1 MISERLLNKSFGINS
16 LVIWEKSEFRHSL
29 YTMHENKLKRDGKV
43 KYNTAK
49 PRKNQEMTELKKAS
63 EDLIQI

>member
-1 MISERLLNKSFGINS
+1 MISERLLNKSLGINS

-29 YTMHENKLKRDGKV
+29 YTMNENKLERDGKV
-43 KYNTAK
+43 KYNTAE
-49 PRKNQEMTELKKAS
+49 PRKNQMTELKAS

>member
-1 MISERLLNKSFGINS
+1 MISERLLNKSLGINS

-29 YTMHENKLKRDGKV
+29 YTMNENKLKGDGKV
-43 KYNTAK
+43 KYNTAE
-49 PRKNQEMTELKKAS
+49 PRKNQMTELKKAS